1 MLFNIVLYY
10 YFACIIDIILFL
22 IVVGLLLRALILLI
36 FQFMAINMQSCIVVC
51 IGNATTSWHYWRCA
65 FVTQGTYPEVAC
77 ISTSGQD
84 GLRRQNIR
92 GGRSLDPP
100 LRRKEPTLLGDV
112 APLPVAGCTV
122 NPEAGVHS
130 RVRLRAER
138 DRVCDDVTVPGGGT
152 TWKKKQVT
160 FKDAVKN

>member
-1 MLFNIVLYY
+1 M
-10 YFACIIDIILFL
+10 
-22 IVVGLLLRALILLI
+22 RARYL
-36 FQFMAINMQSCIVVC
+36 
-51 IGNATTSWHYWRCA
+51 GY
-65 FVTQGTYPEVAC
+65 TYPEVAC
-77 ISTSGQD
+77 MSTSGQD

-100 LRRKEPTLLGDV
+100 LRRKEPTRLGDV

-138 DRVCDDVTVPGGGT
+138 ERVCDDVTVPGGGT
-152 TWKKKQVT
+152 TWKKKE
-160 FKDAVKN
+160 KEKEK

>member
-1 MLFNIVLYY
+1 MYLKCVSE
-10 YFACIIDIILFL
+10 
-22 IVVGLLLRALILLI
+22 VRQLLGA
-36 FQFMAINMQSCIVVC
+36 M
-51 IGNATTSWHYWRCA
+51 RCA
-65 FVTQGTYPEVAC
+65 LVTHSTYPEVAC
-77 ISTSGQD
+77 MSTSGQD

-100 LRRKEPTLLGDV
+100 LRRKEPTRLGDV

-138 DRVCDDVTVPGGGT
+138 ERVCDVTVPGGGT
-152 TWKKKQVT
+152 T
-160 FKDAVKN
+160 

>member
-1 MLFNIVLYY
+1 MYLVSEVQQ
-10 YFACIIDIILFL
+10 FL
-22 IVVGLLLRALILLI
+22 GTV
-36 FQFMAINMQSCIVVC
+36 
-51 IGNATTSWHYWRCA
+51 RCTL
-65 FVTQGTYPEVAC
+65 VTQDTYPEVAC

-100 LRRKEPTLLGDV
+100 LRRKEPIRLGDV

-130 RVRLRAER
+130 RVRLRER
-138 DRVCDDVTVPGGGT
+138 ECDDVTVPGGGT
-152 TWKKKQVT
+152 T
-160 FKDAVKN
+160 

>member
-1 MLFNIVLYY
+1 
-10 YFACIIDIILFL
+10 
-22 IVVGLLLRALILLI
+22 
-36 FQFMAINMQSCIVVC
+36 MAIHAVVYLEF
-51 IGNATTSWHYWRCA
+51 ISVVRQLLDSMRCA
-65 FVTQGTYPEVAC
+65 LVTQGTYPEVAC
-77 ISTSGQD
+77 MSTSGQD

-100 LRRKEPTLLGDV
+100 LRRKEPTRLGDV

-138 DRVCDDVTVPGGGT
+138 ERVCDDVTVPGGGT
-152 TWKKKQVT
+152 T
-160 FKDAVKN
+160 